1 MMVRGLLLGLVASFA
16 MATVVVLGTGCGGDE
31 VTCGEGTVRMGGSC
45 VAIDDDDRGGTSLTA
60 DGGTTTTPGDGS
72 GGGGSGGGSGGGGG
86 STDADAGAGFGTEPP
101 GDGGTFAG
109 PPGCDEAGGECDE
122 WEEGILAGLR
132 ARQSSASC
140 GSDLVEDERVDV
152 VAERHAAYQAS
163 VDRLDTS
170 SPDGNLFEQ
179 IADEGVRFRDAAAMF
194 SVTRLGA
201 EDVLERWDANPD
213 VAPLMERCGY
223 MTGVGVTT
231 SESGASYVTV
241 LMVNL

>member
-1 MMVRGLLLGLVASFA
+1 MLVRGILFGLVASLA
-16 MATVVVLGTGCGGDE
+16 MLTVVVGSGCGGEE
-31 VTCGEGTVRMGGSC
+31 VTCGDGTVRMGSSC
-45 VAIDDDDRGGTSLTA
+45 VALDDDPGTTHTA
-60 DGGTTTTPGDGS
+60 DGGTTTTPGGGSDGS
-72 GGGGSGGGSGGGGG
+72 GGGGTGGGGTGGGS
-86 STDADAGAGFGTEPP
+86 DADAGAGFGTEPP

-140 GSDLVEDERVDV
+140 GMELVEDERVDV
-152 VAERHAAYQAS
+152 VAERHAAHQAS
-163 VDRLDTS
+163 VDMLDTS

-201 EDVLERWDANPD
+201 EDVLERWDMNPD
-213 VAPLMERCGY
+213 VSPLMERCGY

-241 LMVNL
+241 LMVRL